1 MNKKD
6 KNKEIIVCPICL
18 KSTHVIKHGTRK
30 GMQRYLCKNCNK
42 TFNDPQMQKTKY
54 ERNTKRVLSL
64 LLNLLENNF
73 FGEEYLEKALQMT
86 DKTQELSVK
95 VQFNSHFAKEYKNC
109 LTSIIGCQNPKLLIC
124 QDEKAITF
132 IQLPFFEK
140 NSCILSPKDR
150 IEGTSSRTIKII
162 DDQFL
167 GEANWRYNKPYIK

>member
-1 MNKKD
+1 MRKKD
-6 KNKEIIVCPICL
+6 KNNESIVCPTCL
-18 KSTHVIKHGTRK
+18 KSTHVIKYATRK
-30 GMQRYLCKNCNK
+30 GVQRYLCKNCNK
-42 TFNDPQMQKTKY
+42 TFNDPKKQKERYK
-54 ERNTKRVLSL
+54 RNTKRVLSL

-73 FGEEYLEKALQMT
+73 FCEEYLEKALQMT

-109 LTSIIGCQNPKLLIC
+109 LTSIIGCKNPKLLIC

-132 IQLPFFEK
+132 IQLPSFEK
-140 NSCILSPKDR
+140 NSCILSRKDH

-167 GEANWRYNKPYIK
+167 GEANRRYNKPYIK